1 MAGCLTLG
9 LVGWWV
15 VPTLALT
22 AEGAVHAFGNARD
35 YGPAAGAATP
45 QPSDSNTSS
54 TINAGSTSGADPA
67 SISALTPSSGTAGGG
82 DIVQISGSGFTR
94 VSTVDFGNN
103 ASSDFAITSDTTIS
117 AVAPVGAGTVI
128 VQVVTPEGTSTPS
141 AAARFTYVSTGQLPI
156 TARGQTFEIGGLP
169 TKFTG
174 LNAYE
179 LATDWGTNA
188 GCGSMA
194 TPAQIDAFFGSLPRH
209 SIVRFWAFQGAF
221 ATNVNTGLLDW
232 QPLDNVFYAA
242 AKYHVY
248 LIPAIS
254 DQAGTCDGGTWQDPE
269 WYSGGFANVYNSAAN
284 SDGRGLT
291 PLSYWDY
298 MNALVSRY
306 ANSPALGMWEP
317 MSEAE
322 ASTCPAAFEP
332 SNCSGH
338 QTCPDEAAAA
348 SALEY
353 FFTTVGERIHLLDTK
368 HLVEGG
374 LLGGSQCG
382 TAASYYRSVGSSPGI
397 DVLSVHDYYGSV
409 PLGGDQLNGMAE
421 RFAQAKALGKPII
434 TGEAGIVAG
443 EDQSGCESLQQR
455 AADMSAKM
463 TAQFADGDGAFLVW
477 DWVVDPLGPCS
488 YNTGP
493 GDSALLSALESTPSG
508 GV

>member
-1 MAGCLTLG
+1 M
-9 LVGWWV
+9 
-15 VPTLALT
+15 
-22 AEGAVHAFGNARD
+22 
-35 YGPAAGAATP
+35 
-45 QPSDSNTSS
+45 TSS
-54 TINAGSTSGADPA
+54 ATSGGVTRGTDPV

-82 DIVQISGSGFTR
+82 DEVQISGSGFTGA
-94 VSTVDFGNN
+94 TAVDFGYN
-103 ASSDFAITSDTTIS
+103 ASSDFAVTSDVIIT
-117 AVAPVGAGTVI
+117 AVAPVGAGTVN
-128 VQVVTPEGTSTPS
+128 VRVVTPEGTSIPRTV
-141 AAARFTYVSTGQLPI
+141 ARFTYVPTGQLPI
-156 TARGQTFEIGGLP
+156 TAQGRSLEIGGLQ

-179 LATDWGTNA
+179 LATDWGTNE

-194 TPAQIDAFFGSLPRH
+194 TAAQIGAFFGSLPRN

-221 ATNVNTGLLDW
+221 ATNIKTGLLDW
-232 QPLDNVFYAA
+232 QPLDNVFYSA

-254 DQAGTCDGGTWQDPE
+254 DQAGTCDGGTWQDPQ
-269 WYSGGFANVYNSAAN
+269 WYSGGFTNVYDSAAN
-284 SDGRGLT
+284 SDGRGVT

-298 MNALVSRY
+298 MDALVSRY
-306 ANSPALGMWEP
+306 ADSPALGMWEP

-338 QTCPDEAAAA
+338 QTCPNEAAAA
-348 SALEY
+348 IALEY
-353 FFTTVGERIHLLDTK
+353 FFTIVGGQIHILDPR

-382 TAASYYRSVGSSPGI
+382 MAGSYYQTVGSSPGI

-409 PLGGDQLNGMAE
+409 PLGGDQWNGMAE
-421 RFAQAKALGKPII
+421 RFAQAKDLDKPII

-443 EDQSGCESLQQR
+443 EGQSGCVSLQQR

-463 TAQFADGDGAFLVW
+463 AAQFADGDSAFLVW
-477 DWVVDPLGPCS
+477 DWVVDPLGPCN

-493 GDSALLSALESTPSG
+493 GDNALLSALASEPSG